1 MTPTRDALRSALTEA
16 RRAGDRD
23 LAAALRTTLAALD
36 NAEAVPGAPAETSA
50 ASAHVAGGRAGLG
63 AAEASRRVLAQDE
76 ERAIVRAEVEDLRA
90 AAAEYSAAG
99 HDERAASAARTAGVL
114 EGLP

>member
-1 MTPTRDALRSALTEA
+1 MDA

-23 LAAALRTTLAALD
+23 LTAALRTALAALD
-36 NAEAVPGAPAETSA
+36 NAEAVPCAPAEAA
-50 ASAHVAGGRAGLG
+50 ASSTHVAGGHAGLG
-63 AAEASRRVLAQDE
+63 AAEASRRVLAEDE

-99 HDERAASAARTAGVL
+99 QDERAASAARTAGVL
-114 EGLP
+114 ERLL